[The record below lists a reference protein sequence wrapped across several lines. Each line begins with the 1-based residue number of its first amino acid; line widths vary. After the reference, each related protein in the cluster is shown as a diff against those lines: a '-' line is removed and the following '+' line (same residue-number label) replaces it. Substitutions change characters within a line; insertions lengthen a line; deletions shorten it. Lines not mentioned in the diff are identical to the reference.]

1 MDVEQSNNAS
11 PFNQKSI
18 QKIHGAEFIVDIK
31 YRIMQPIGKGS
42 YGMVCSAI
50 NLETGQKVA
59 IKKIENAFVN
69 HKDTKRTLREIKLL
83 RYFNHDNIL
92 KVIDVLVPVDRY
104 TFDNVYIVTNL
115 LETDLNK
122 VINSDN
128 QLSEDHV
135 KYFFYQILRGVKHM
149 HSANVLH
156 RDLKPSNILV
166 NGDCSLKICDFG
178 MARIAAPRQ
187 VNIESGSEQLGQ
199 MTEYVATRWYRAP
212 EVILSWKQYTKAID
226 IWSLGCILAELLGRK
241 ALFQGSD
248 YMHQLV
254 CIIEVIGSPSEEDL
268 MSISNASARNY
279 IKSIGY
285 TPPANFQIMYPNASY
300 PAIELLYKLLAFN
313 PLKRIMVEEVLA
325 SPYLSH
331 LHEPTQE
338 PTAQPFHF
346 DFEQH
351 DLSKET
357 YRELIYQEALLFH
370 PELKNL

>member
-1 MDVEQSNNAS
+1 MDRSLVNL
-11 PFNQKSI
+11 KSV

-31 YRIMQPIGKGS
+31 YRIIAPIGKGS

-50 NLETGQKVA
+50 NQETGQKVA
-59 IKKIENAFVN
+59 IKKIENTFVN

-83 RYFNHDNIL
+83 RYFEHDNIL
-92 KVIDVLVPVDRY
+92 KVIDVLVPTDRY
-104 TFDNVYIVTNL
+104 AFENVYIVTNL

-122 VINSDN
+122 VIMSDN
-128 QLSEDHV
+128 QLTEDHV
-135 KYFFYQILRGVKHM
+135 KYFFYQILRGVKCI

-187 VNIESGSEQLGQ
+187 KLESGTETIGQ

-212 EVILSWKQYTKAID
+212 EVILSWKLYTKAID
-226 IWSLGCILAELLGRK
+226 MWSLGCILAELLGRK

-254 CIIEVIGSPSEEDL
+254 TIIEVIGSPSEEDL
-268 MSISNASARNY
+268 MSILNQSARNY
-279 IKSIGY
+279 IKSIPY
-285 TPPANFQIMYPNASY
+285 TPPANFQLMYPNAS
-300 PAIELLYKLLAFN
+300 PLAIDLLGKLLAFN
-313 PLKRIMVEEVLA
+313 PSKRIMVEEVLA
-325 SPYLSH
+325 NPYLAH
-331 LHEPTQE
+331 LHEPSHE
-338 PTAQPFHF
+338 PTTEPFHF

-357 YRELIYQEALLFH
+357 YRELIYQESLLFH
-370 PELKNL
+370 PEMKNIF